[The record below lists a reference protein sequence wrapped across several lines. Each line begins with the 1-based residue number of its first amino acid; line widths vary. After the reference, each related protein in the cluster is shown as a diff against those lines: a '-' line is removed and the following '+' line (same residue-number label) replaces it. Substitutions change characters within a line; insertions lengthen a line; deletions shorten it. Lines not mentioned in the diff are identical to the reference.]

1 MSKQNYGAGKLLLA
15 LATVITLSSA
25 SYATVPVS
33 AEVAQASTN
42 FTDIKGHWAETS
54 IRKAAEL
61 GLVEGY
67 TDGTYKPGANVTRA
81 EFAAMLSRA
90 TKYKANK
97 VSQAFSDVPPTNW
110 AAEAVNKVTALGF
123 VNRVDYPNGFVGNK
137 AMTRIELAKWM
148 ANGLAAA
155 DSEYNKAQ
163 GDAKGDK
170 ALIPVQEF
178 FKGTLKKSDYPFVT
192 IAMGTGIMTGDAAGK
207 FNVDAPT
214 TRAEV
219 ATILLRYME
228 AEGKKATDF
237 YGLNE
242 LREVAKTGTNFN
254 TFGKMKMA
262 APDASQYKNVNEAFG
277 KSLKLRSDVA
287 TVTMSKMIF
296 VDPYPAD
303 GKKSVYAPMFHSDA
317 DPISKTLYQERYR
330 IFTEYSFTSK
340 VDNLSRLGTL
350 ADTGLSIQIGLPI
363 FNANIDKYGANYYT
377 RDERS
382 PKSYNKGQGEKDMW
396 AATYSTKS
404 ADDGLAQMYTEDGKM
419 INIRVNK

>member
-1 MSKQNYGAGKLLLA
+1 MSKRNYGAGKLLLA
-15 LATVITLSSA
+15 LFTVTTLSSVSFPA
-25 SYATVPVS
+25 VPVS
-33 AEVAQASTN
+33 AEVVPKSTN

-54 IRKAAEL
+54 IKKAAEL

-67 TDGTYKPGANVTRA
+67 TDGTYKPSANVTRA
-81 EFAAMLSRA
+81 EFAAMLARA
-90 TKYKANK
+90 TKYKPNK
-97 VSQAFSDVPPTNW
+97 VSQAFSDVPASNW

-170 ALIPVQEF
+170 ALIPVAEF

-192 IAMGTGIMTGDAAGK
+192 IAVGTGIMTGDAAGK

-254 TFGKMKMA
+254 TFGKMKLLHPM
-262 APDASQYKNVNEAFG
+262 SNQYQNVYDAFG
-277 KSLKLRSDVA
+277 KALKLRSDVA

-303 GKKSVYAPMFHSDA
+303 GKKSVYAPMLHSDA
-317 DPISKTLYQERYR
+317 DPVAKTIYPDRYR
-330 IFTEYSFTSK
+330 VFTEYSFTSK
-340 VDNLSRLGTL
+340 ADKLVRLGVL
-350 ADTGLSIQIGLPI
+350 SDQGLPIQIGRPI
-363 FNANIDKYGANYYT
+363 FDTNIDKYGANYYK
-377 RDERS
+377 RDGTS
-382 PKSYNKGQGEKDMW
+382 AASYNKGQGEKNMW
-396 AATYSTKS
+396 AEAYTTKTS
-404 ADDGLAQMYTEDGKM
+404 GEDMTAMETEDG
-419 INIRVNK
+419 RRLLVQVN